1 MLLDYLK
8 KLLLKILTADP
19 PSSVSWEYLFAYFIV
34 VMFRSQILWHLL
46 WLDALLYLF
55 LSLRGFCFFNSVAI
69 AAKQLQQKLSA
80 SKILIV
86 DWVRAL
92 NSNFSSRDANSSVEV
107 QSAAEFSWVEFQ
119 SWSNSLTCDFLMI
132 LKTLINMLRCVWLGL
147 ELNSA
152 GVGQIWGSLG

>member
-1 MLLDYLK
+1 M
-8 KLLLKILTADP
+8 
-19 PSSVSWEYLFAYFIV
+19 
-34 VMFRSQILWHLL
+34 

-92 NSNFSSRDANSSVEV
+92 NSANFSSRDANSGRY
-107 QSAAEFSWVEFQ
+107 Q
-119 SWSNSLTCDFLMI
+119 
-132 LKTLINMLRCVWLGL
+132 
-147 ELNSA
+147 
-152 GVGQIWGSLG
+152 